1 MSKTE
6 IFTLLWLY
14 SWNSVL
20 FSLFALCFYGNVRF
34 ISHSIIID
42 ASYCVMAGQDH
53 EYMQYSNNYDV
64 IRKSL
69 IIIITSLIS
78 GFFMIMMLIVL
89 LTKLITKK
97 IRCVVKHYKCVNLQ
111 RGRLVEETGDRIT
124 SLLRERE

>member
-1 MSKTE
+1 
-6 IFTLLWLY
+6 
-14 SWNSVL
+14 
-20 FSLFALCFYGNVRF
+20 
-34 ISHSIIID
+34 
-42 ASYCVMAGQDH
+42 MAGQDH

-97 IRCVVKHYKCVNLQ
+97 IRCGVLKHYKCVNLQ
-111 RGRLVEETGDRIT
+111 RGRLVEETGDRTT